1 MLSEDDD
8 DPDDDDDD
16 DDKVEVRC
24 VQTLHVY
31 DNRSSSRAASIYAY
45 LPPEPVVGFNIS
57 HPRLLFLALRAPKRT
72 LWAAS
77 IYAYLPPEPGHKS
90 SLPCCC

>member
-1 MLSEDDD
+1 M
-8 DPDDDDDD
+8 
-16 DDKVEVRC
+16 
-24 VQTLHVY
+24 QTLHVY
-31 DNRSSSRAASIYAY
+31 DNRSLSRAASIYAY

-77 IYAYLPPEPGHKS
+77 IYAYLPPEPVVGFNIRH
-90 SLPCCC
+90 LRLLFLALRATQRTL